1 MTFHQKIYILWL
13 YKNDDFQ
20 VLKNGNPYMPIS
32 QEASVTL
39 LEFNSVFANY
49 VTYIKNDL
57 LTHLLSAH

>member
-1 MTFHQKIYILWL
+1 M
-13 YKNDDFQ
+13 NDDFQ
-20 VLKNGNPYMPIS
+20 VLKNGNPSMPIS

-49 VTYIKNDL
+49 VTYIKNYF